1 VIACAGISKKEFSE
15 RKHSAELEQIIDGRS
30 LYNAPAS
37 PERRIPLI
45 DENKNYY
52 VSCAMPIF
60 TEGDVIGCVAS
71 IGSTEGKYELPAT
84 ETEIKLI
91 QTAASFLGRQM
102 ES

>member
-1 VIACAGISKKEFSE
+1 MNDEKEIE
-15 RKHSAELEQIIDGRS
+15 NIIEGRS
-30 LYNAPAS
+30 LYTAPVS
-37 PERRIPLI
+37 PERRIFLTE
-45 DENKNYY
+45 DNKNYY

-71 IGSTEGKYELPAT
+71 IGSMEGKYELPAT

-91 QTAASFLGRQM
+91 QTAASFLGRQL